1 MRTLTFQKTD
11 NSTQKTL
18 KTERKFFISAM
29 KKLEGTQEG
38 ESNTFRELENGKKEN
53 LETQKEMKD
62 KNDEEN

>member
-1 MRTLTFQKTD
+1 MLTKLMQILTFQKTD

-38 ESNTFRELENGKKEN
+38 ESNTFRELENGRRKILKLKK
-53 LETQKEMKD
+53 K
-62 KNDEEN
+62 

>member
-38 ESNTFRELENGKKEN
+38 ESNIFRELENGRRKILKLKK
-53 LETQKEMKD
+53 K
-62 KNDEEN
+62 